1 MVKTAMNQPHLHQ
14 AEHVHLV
21 GIKGVGM
28 TALALCLQDMGKI
41 VTGSDIPDNFV
52 TEEVLHQRGLDD
64 IGTMASDTIPQGV
77 DLVVYS
83 GANDGAHNPQ
93 VEAAAAKQIRCISHA
108 EAVGE
113 IMDGKI
119 GISVCGVGG
128 KTTTAAMLA
137 NILEYA
143 NLKPSFII
151 GVGKVLNLQTPGR
164 LADGKHLVAEADEYA
179 VSPGIDNSP
188 RFKYQRPQFIICTNI
203 AHDHPDIYPTIEET
217 KRAFS
222 AFFSTLP
229 ANGKLIING
238 DSDLDRLVAQ
248 GHQPIY
254 YGTLPTNDWYVKD
267 SFIGQGKQLVTVGH
281 RDQQF
286 NLMLSVPGVFNA
298 TNALAAYI
306 AALELGVD
314 HQTAI
319 EGLQLFRGSKRR
331 FEKVGEQDNI
341 VYYDD
346 YAHHP
351 SEIEVTLK
359 AARAWL
365 PLFRIVCVFQPH
377 TYSRTKQ
384 FMADFAKAF
393 TYADEVVITDIYGA
407 REQVDP
413 SISAFQLTEAVKD
426 NHENVSY
433 VPRTELVGHLKQMRK
448 PYDVIIT
455 MGAGDIYKIHQELF

>member
-1 MVKTAMNQPHLHQ
+1 MEALHLKDATHI
-14 AEHVHLV
+14 HLV

-28 TALALCLQDMGKI
+28 TALALCFQDMGKI
-41 VTGSDIPDNFV
+41 VTGSDIADNFV
-52 TEEVLHQRGLDD
+52 TEEVLRQRGLDD
-64 IGTMASDTIPQGV
+64 ISPMEAALPAGT

-83 GANDGAHNPQ
+83 GANGGINNPQ
-93 VEAAAAKQIRCISHA
+93 VQSALSQSIRAISHA
-108 EAVGE
+108 EALGE

-119 GISVCGVGG
+119 GVSICGVGG
-128 KTTTAAMLA
+128 KTSISAMLA

-164 LADGKHLVAEADEYA
+164 ISDGKHIIIEADEYA
-179 VSPGIDNSP
+179 VSPGADNRP
-188 RFKYQRPQFIICTNI
+188 RFSYHHPQVIICTNI
-203 AHDHPDIYPTIEET
+203 AHDHPDIYASIEDT
-217 KRAFS
+217 KKAF
-222 AFFSTLP
+222 AGFFDKLP
-229 ANGKLIING
+229 ENGKLIANG
-238 DSDLDRLVAQ
+238 DSDITRQVCQ
-248 GHQPIY
+248 NRNVTF
-254 YGTLPTNDWYVKD
+254 YGSNNTNDWYVKG

-281 RDQQF
+281 HDQQF

-298 TNALAAYI
+298 NNALAAYL

-359 AARAWL
+359 AAREWL

-377 TYSRTKQ
+377 TFSRTKQ
-384 FMADFAKAF
+384 LLPEFAQAF
-393 TYADEVVITDIYGA
+393 NHADEVIITDIYGG
-407 REQVDP
+407 READDP
-413 SISAFQLTEAVKD
+413 TISGFQLSESIKKYQQ
-426 NHENVSY
+426 NVTY
-433 VPRTELVGHLKQMRK
+433 VPKSELVNHLRQLRK
-448 PYDVIIT
+448 PYDAIFT
-455 MGAGDIYKIHQELF
+455 MGAGDIYKIHHQLL